1 MKDRRVLLPL
11 LFAAGLS
18 LAGCGLAA
26 EGAGGEAGGAPR
38 SSARTGAE
46 RDDGVRPLRDGAG
59 RAVAPGEAEATG
71 GFALPVEPLP
81 LALAAG
87 ALAAAG
93 SALYLWRR
101 GGRPA
106 QATAARPDAFAG
118 PATAPPPPPHTPSP
132 HVPSPPRG
140 AAAEGAPRGPV
151 PPPTVP
157 AAAAPAGPPDSPG
170 ARGSDPLAEALAEVA
185 GSGISQALTQQVERL
200 FAEGHPGRAAL
211 VTACIGC
218 RDQIA
223 ERHPRLSGLLL
234 EGLNRA
240 GVREIVAD
248 GHRFDPRLH
257 EAFGTE
263 PTERPELHDIVA
275 ETVKRG
281 YADGDR
287 LIRVPQV
294 AVYRH
299 EPSGRGTA
307 P

>member
-11 LFAAGLS
+11 LFLAGLT
-18 LAGCGLAA
+18 LAGCGPAA
-26 EGAGGEAGGAPR
+26 GGAGGEAGDAPR

-59 RAVAPGEAEATG
+59 RAVAPGEAEAAD

-87 ALAAAG
+87 ALTAAG

-106 QATAARPDAFAG
+106 RAAAAPPGALIG
-118 PATAPPPPPHTPSP
+118 PATAVPPHLPR
-132 HVPSPPRG
+132 PPQG
-140 AAAEGAPRGPV
+140 AAAAGVPRGPA
-151 PPPTVP
+151 PPP
-157 AAAAPAGPPDSPG
+157 AGSPG
-170 ARGSDPLAEALAEVA
+170 SPGSPGPDPLADALAEVA

-248 GHRFDPRLH
+248 GQRFDPRLH
-257 EAFGTE
+257 EAFGIE

-299 EPSGRGTA
+299 EPAGRGTT